1 MGSESWETTSGLL
14 DDFTLNVD
22 EAWFGE
28 DEENDDERIYLF
40 LRGLAT
46 DTDDG
51 EESEDYR
58 ERFRVGQNWEVVDKG
73 GSVENATG
81 KSKFNKNSGV
91 GRLIRSMVADG
102 ATAEALAE
110 RGDATDAETY
120 IGLTLHLV
128 RIEQTPFKND
138 DGDMVEWNILSAA
151 GVEFPKKAKAK
162 DKAKAKAKDKK
173 KKAGGSGKVDEGKTT
188 SKGGSLRKTVIAFAG
203 LFGDDEHITFVEQ
216 VLDVDVFPAAPD
228 IEDDD
233 ELHAEVLD
241 DEGKVW
247 TKARKVWAESN

>member
-1 MGSESWETTSGLL
+1 MGKESWETTSGLL
-14 DDFTLNVD
+14 DDFTLKVE

-40 LRGLAT
+40 LRGLAI
-46 DTDDG
+46 DSDDG

-58 ERFRVGQNWEVVDKG
+58 ERFRVGTNWEVVDKG
-73 GSVENATG
+73 AGVENATG
-81 KSKFNKNSGV
+81 KQKFNKNSGV

-110 RGDATDAETY
+110 RGDATEAETY

-128 RIEQTPFKND
+128 RIEQTPFEND
-138 DGDMVEWNILSAA
+138 DGDKVEWNILSAVE
-151 GVEFPKKAKAK
+151 VEFPKK
-162 DKAKAKAKDKK
+162 KK
-173 KKAGGSGKVDEGKTT
+173 KKKTTKKDGDSGKADKGED
-188 SKGGSLRKTVIAFAG
+188 SKGKSLKKTVIAFAG
-203 LFGDDEHITFVEQ
+203 QFGDDEHITFVEQ
-216 VLDVDVFPAAPD
+216 VLDAETFPAASD

-233 ELHAEVLD
+233 ELHADVLD

-247 TKARKVWAESN
+247 TKARKVWADAN

>member
-1 MGSESWETTSGLL
+1 MGKESWETTSGLL
-14 DDFTLNVD
+14 DDFTLNVA

-40 LRGLAT
+40 FRGLAT
-46 DTDDG
+46 DSDDG

-73 GSVENATG
+73 GAVENATG
-81 KSKFNKNSGV
+81 KPKFNKNSGV
-91 GRLIRSMVADG
+91 GRLIRSMVADQ
-102 ATAEALAE
+102 ATADALAE
-110 RGDATDAETY
+110 RGDATEAETY

-128 RIEQTPFKND
+128 RIEQTPFEND
-138 DGDMVEWNILSAA
+138 DGDKVEWNILSAVE
-151 GVEFPKKAKAK
+151 VEFPKKAKAK
-162 DKAKAKAKDKK
+162 PKGKGKGKGK
-173 KKAGGSGKVDEGKTT
+173 GGSGKADKGETNSK
-188 SKGGSLRKTVIAFAG
+188 KGGSLKKTVIVFAG

-216 VLDVDVFPAAPD
+216 VLDADVFPAAPD

-233 ELHAEVLD
+233 ELHADVLD

>member
-1 MGSESWETTSGLL
+1 MGKESWETTSGLL
-14 DDFTLNVD
+14 DDFTLKVE

-40 LRGLAT
+40 LRGLAI
-46 DTDDG
+46 DNDSEDAA
-51 EESEDYR
+51 EEEDYR
-58 ERFRVGQNWEVVDKG
+58 ERFRVGTNWETVDKG
-73 GSVENATG
+73 AGVENATG
-81 KSKFNKNSGV
+81 KQKFNKNSGV

-110 RGDATDAETY
+110 RGDATEAETY

-128 RIEQTPFKND
+128 RIEQTPFEND
-138 DGDMVEWNILSAA
+138 DGDKVEWNILSAVD
-151 GVEFPKKAKAK
+151 VEFPKKAKAK
-162 DKAKAKAKDKK
+162 SKSKKDKGK
-173 KKAGGSGKVDEGKTT
+173 GDSGKAEKGKTD

-203 LFGDDEHITFVEQ
+203 LFGDDEHTTFVTE
-216 VLDVDVFPAAPD
+216 VLDVKVFPAAPD

-233 ELHAEVLD
+233 ELHAEILD
-241 DEGKVW
+241 EEGKVW